1 MPIVAALCV
10 SVAFSAQPTPRE
22 SPKPAGKKSHD
33 LGSLIDLGLSANPAT
48 RAAWFQARAA
58 AAAVGE
64 ARAPYFPR
72 ISAGFEGGAD
82 QWYTPAANAPD
93 NFRRRQATTVLSLE
107 FLLLDFGRRAADVR
121 RTLAALDAAG
131 LAYERGLQRVVFD
144 VQRRYFAHEAALRG
158 LESADALVAAARA
171 VAETVNREADAGL
184 AATPDRL
191 AAEKNLL
198 EAGFA
203 RESASALVR
212 TSLGDLCVAAGL
224 PANTPLVLAKS
235 DLPASTASLRG
246 QANKLIEAALAERP
260 DLAARAAD
268 VRARTAATERAR
280 ADFLPEIRIEGKY
293 AYSAFGYDARAGKTH
308 GSYAEDLNGYGAFL
322 VAKWDLFDG
331 FERVAREKKRAAEE
345 RAAREDLAQARLDA
359 TRDVWTAYHDTLSA
373 ASRVDFAEGFVKS
386 ARENFAST
394 RTAYSSGLATVAEF
408 SDSAARLANAEST
421 RATALADY
429 STCLAALAFSTG
441 QPAVA
446 GAAGSHH
453 DAKNRQ
459 PQMPLGN
466 SRAQMQPPQ

>member
-1 MPIVAALCV
+1 MPIVAALLL
-10 SVAFSAQPTPRE
+10 SAAVCAPPAPRDQPKLPE
-22 SPKPAGKKSHD
+22 KKSHD

-72 ISAGFEGGAD
+72 IAAGFEGGYD

-121 RTLAALDAAG
+121 RTLAALDVAG
-131 LAYERGLQRVVFD
+131 LTYERGLQRVVFD

-158 LESADALVAAARA
+158 LESAEALVSAARA
-171 VAETVNREADAGL
+171 VVETVKKEVATGL

-191 AAEKNLL
+191 ASEKNLL
-198 EAGFA
+198 EAEFA
-203 RESASALVR
+203 RESAAALVR
-212 TSLGDLCVAAGL
+212 TTLGDLCVAAGL
-224 PANTPLVLAKS
+224 PANAPLVLAKS
-235 DLPASTASLRG
+235 DLPASTAGFRE
-246 QANKLIEAALAERP
+246 QAGKLIEDALAGRP

-268 VRARTAATERAR
+268 VRARTAATDRAR
-280 ADFLPEIRIEGKY
+280 ADFLPEIRLEGKY

-331 FERVAREKKRAAEE
+331 FERISREKKRGAEE

-373 ASRVDFAEGFVKS
+373 ATRVDFAEGFVKS
-386 ARENFAST
+386 AAENFEAT
-394 RTAYSSGLATVAEF
+394 RTAYTSGLATVAEF
-408 SDSAARLANAEST
+408 SESAARLAGAEST
-421 RATALADY
+421 RATAVADY

-441 QPAVA
+441 RPAVA
-446 GAAGSHH
+446 EAGRGGA
-453 DAKNRQ
+453 KKR
-459 PQMPLGN
+459 
-466 SRAQMQPPQ
+466 